1 MSSVDLLEIVIVS
14 MALVTEGA
22 LYRVVPGKEQGTNY
36 RTKQQDQRFS
46 SHSPKMYIQ
55 DMSLVFPLGGEV
67 LPTVFTGVG
76 LVAENN

>member
-1 MSSVDLLEIVIVS
+1 MGTDTRAQYTFYNLHGTDYRIQI
-14 MALVTEGA
+14 TKPKQEG
-22 LYRVVPGKEQGTNY
+22 Q
-36 RTKQQDQRFS
+36 

-76 LVAENN
+76 LVAEND